1 MTRNDVADAL
11 AATRKISKAEARAMF
26 VDVLAAIAGSAAKG
40 EVALSGFGKFSVTTR
55 QARAGR
61 NPRTGEPMFI
71 AASRGIRFRPAKA
84 FKDRVN
90 A

>member
-1 MTRNDVADAL
+1 MTKDDLADTL
-11 AATRKISKAEARAMF
+11 ASARKISKTEARAM
-26 VDVLAAIAGSAAKG
+26 VDDVLDAIAAGAATG
-40 EVALSGFGKFSVTTR
+40 EVSLAGFGKFSVTKR
-55 QARAGR
+55 PARAGR

-71 AASRGIRFRPAKA
+71 AASRAIKFRPAKA